1 MAASESHHAQNV
13 RERRHSG
20 AAPSD
25 ARSSARSSEWCDL
38 DVELVLDASADQ
50 TITADELAAIE
61 RLLGVDLDAFLNSGR

>member
-1 MAASESHHAQNV
+1 MAASESHHAQNNQ
-13 RERRHSG
+13 ERRRSC

-38 DVELVLDASADQ
+38 NVELVLDASADQ